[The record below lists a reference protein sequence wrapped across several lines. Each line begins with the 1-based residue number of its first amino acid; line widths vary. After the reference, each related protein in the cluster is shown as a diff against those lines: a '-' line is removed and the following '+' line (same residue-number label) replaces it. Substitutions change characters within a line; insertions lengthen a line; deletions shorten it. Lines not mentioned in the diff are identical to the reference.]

1 MYRNKK
7 IKTSPVIRDKIYFE
21 NVTKHKMTQEY
32 WKIPQNTHMKKWRK
46 KYKLWTKLLNTWQK
60 PIKIQIN
67 HKITT

>member
-32 WKIPQNTHMKKWRK
+32 
-46 KYKLWTKLLNTWQK
+46 
-60 PIKIQIN
+60 
-67 HKITT
+67 